1 MSTRTDLIRQQES
14 RTQSDGRSI
23 RLLSLPLALLFIFAA
38 GIFIRE
44 KLVAHDSVQELESFV
59 KQANGE
65 DQFTFFK
72 TLPDLK
78 MKSGMR
84 MHPSTVIP
92 QNHQPPAPSK
102 DHDRPKAD
110 VNRADTAPV
119 HSRGITRPSGEGY
132 TIQVAALRMQAEA
145 EKIIRSLKTKGY
157 SAYLVK
163 DGSNSG
169 EDSWYRVRIGRFSG
183 RPEAE
188 KHLHEL
194 SERAG
199 VRGFVIASM
208 GSGAGL

>member
-1 MSTRTDLIRQQES
+1 
-14 RTQSDGRSI
+14 
-23 RLLSLPLALLFIFAA
+23 
-38 GIFIRE
+38 
-44 KLVAHDSVQELESFV
+44 
-59 KQANGE
+59 
-65 DQFTFFK
+65 
-72 TLPDLK
+72 
-78 MKSGMR
+78 
-84 MHPSTVIP
+84 
-92 QNHQPPAPSK
+92 
-102 DHDRPKAD
+102 
-110 VNRADTAPV
+110 
-119 HSRGITRPSGEGY
+119 
-132 TIQVAALRMQAEA
+132 MQAEA